1 MVKEIIDMF
10 MDIDTLIIFMAM
22 KKPVD
27 LFGHGI
33 VADNST
39 FSHRWTRCI
48 ACYILNAF
56 FNIIMIIFIGLGPYI
71 KAILTYTVEIFLEL
85 LEITAELW

>member
-10 MDIDTLIIFMAM
+10 MDINTLIIFMAM
-22 KKPVD
+22 IKPVN
-27 LFGHGI
+27 LLGHGI
-33 VADNST
+33 IADNST

-48 ACYILNAF
+48 ACYILNTF

-71 KAILTYTVEIFLEL
+71 KAILTYAVEISLEL
-85 LEITAELW
+85 LEITVELW